1 MRERYNLSTFA
12 SVAIAIIIGRIFAMA
27 VLLFVYGIGTPVLLW
42 DAVALGWPGIVLQLI
57 LLPLILQLLE
67 YILSI
72 RSKRNGFV

>member
-1 MRERYNLSTFA
+1 
-12 SVAIAIIIGRIFAMA
+12 MA

-42 DAVALGWPGIVLQLI
+42 NAVALGWPGIVLQLI